1 MSGFILCQVK
11 QAENPYFIENI
22 STNIYSIEELCYYFC
37 HNLYLIDETIMNEQL
52 CEWIREEL
60 GLSGLSGRLRA
71 IWERAGGIDEFVY
84 PVFKEINYLNYEELK
99 TLSARLQRLAKE
111 PVTVRE
117 KRKGDSLVE
126 NGMYVRALGIYRS
139 VLERE
144 DVSRMREGFTG
155 VVWYNMGCTY
165 SYLFQKERAL
175 ECFEKAYQQLHTK
188 NTLKSYLLTFSE
200 VYEEEEY
207 VRKLKELGVDA
218 RTRQEIQA
226 VRTELGRLPKAAVKD
241 GQVEETLERLTKEYQ
256 RNTGA

>member
-22 STNIYSIEELCYYFC
+22 STNIYSIEELCYYLC
-37 HNLYLIDETIMNEQL
+37 HNLYLIDQTIMNEEL
-52 CEWIREEL
+52 YEWIQEEL

-71 IWERAGGIDEFVY
+71 IHGRAGGIDEFLY

-99 TLSARLQRLAKE
+99 ALSSRLQRLNKE
-111 PVTVRE
+111 PATVRE

-126 NGMYVRALGIYRS
+126 NGMYVRALRIYRS

-155 VVWYNMGCTY
+155 AVWYNMGCTY
-165 SYLFQKERAL
+165 SYLFQKEKAL

-188 NTLKSYLLTFSE
+188 NVLKSYLLTFSE
-200 VYEEEEY
+200 LYTEDEY
-207 VRKLKELGVDA
+207 VEKLKELGVDA

-226 VRTELGRLPKAAVKD
+226 VRTEFDRLPKTQVKD
-241 GQVEETLERLTKEYQ
+241 EQVEETLEKLTKEYQ
-256 RNTGA
+256 RNMGS